1 MVVTLLALTALV
13 AVNLVNGKAGGIA
26 AYGGFG
32 RPVTWLVTL
41 VLFAALLAAAGF
53 LIKKRVDG
61 IFIDERN
68 RISLSRVQLVLWTL
82 LLVGALFTAA
92 LSNFSIGWP
101 TPLQITV
108 PPSVWAL
115 LGIGSFSFVAALAI
129 LNRLKAQGAA
139 PTRLATIE
147 ARLRAADRFTG
158 SVTATGPV
166 VEKPTPQ
173 DAHQRRRLRRCR
185 QGPATRL
192 HRAADRRLRRGVVC
206 RLGCRGRRRRAEG
219 ADGVSGRRRR
229 LRLPPGAQPRR
240 LPGLESGPEAV
251 ARGRRPSRPAPPPS
265 HASLTVA

>member
-13 AVNLVNGKAGGIA
+13 TVNLVNGKAGGIA

-115 LGIGSFSFVAALAI
+115 LGIGSFSFVAAPAI

-173 DAHQRRRLRRCR
+173 DARWADVIRGDTNDADYVDVAKVQQLAFTVLLIVVY
-185 QGPATRL
+185 GAALFAALAAVGAGGVPKELTEFPAVDGGFVSL
-192 HRAADRRLRRGVVC
+192 
-206 RLGCRGRRRRAEG
+206 LG
-219 ADGVSGRRRR
+219 
-229 LRLPPGAQPRR
+229 L
-240 LPGLESGPEAV
+240 
-251 ARGRRPSRPAPPPS
+251 S
-265 HASLTVA
+265 HAAYLASKAVPKP

>member
-206 RLGCRGRRRRAEG
+206 R
-219 ADGVSGRRRR
+219 
-229 LRLPPGAQPRR
+229 
-240 LPGLESGPEAV
+240 
-251 ARGRRPSRPAPPPS
+251 
-265 HASLTVA
+265 